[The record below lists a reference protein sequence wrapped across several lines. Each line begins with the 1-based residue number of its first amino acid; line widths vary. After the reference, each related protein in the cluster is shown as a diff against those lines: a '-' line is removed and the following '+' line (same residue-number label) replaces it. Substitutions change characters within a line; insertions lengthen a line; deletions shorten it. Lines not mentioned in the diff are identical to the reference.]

1 MSTIALAGQH
11 RSAAVSSR
19 SAVAPVAK
27 AARVAPV
34 ARVASG
40 AAASARTPAGAPMRL
55 TRRGRVVL
63 VILALALVVA
73 LGSIAGRALAARP
86 IVEPAYQV
94 IVVAPGQTLW
104 GIASEIAG
112 PDEDVRDVVAQL
124 ASLNELDSVALI
136 AGEEL
141 RVPVV
146 EAS

>member
-1 MSTIALAGQH
+1 MSTIALAGQG

-19 SAVAPVAK
+19 SASVSVAK
-27 AARVAPV
+27 AAPAT
-34 ARVASG
+34 
-40 AAASARTPAGAPMRL
+40 AASNRTQAGAPMRL

-63 VILALALVVA
+63 VLLALALVVA

-86 IVEPAYQV
+86 VVEPAHQV

-104 GIASEIAG
+104 GIASEIAS

-141 RVPVV
+141 RVPIV
-146 EAS
+146 EAN

>member
-19 SAVAPVAK
+19 SSVI
-27 AARVAPV
+27 
-34 ARVASG
+34 SG
-40 AAASARTPAGAPMRL
+40 AKRPVRATASAPMRL

-63 VILALALVVA
+63 FLLAFALVVA
-73 LGSIAGRALAARP
+73 IGSIAGRALAARP
-86 IVEPAYQV
+86 VVETPYQV
-94 IVVAPGQTLW
+94 IVIAPGQTLW
-104 GIASEIAG
+104 AIASEIAG
-112 PDEDVRDVVAQL
+112 PHEDVRDVVAQL
-124 ASLNELDSVALI
+124 AALNNLDSVALI

>member
-1 MSTIALAGQH
+1 MSTIALAGQG

-19 SAVAPVAK
+19 SASVSVAK
-27 AARVAPV
+27 AAPAT
-34 ARVASG
+34 
-40 AAASARTPAGAPMRL
+40 AASNRTQAGAPMRL

-63 VILALALVVA
+63 VLLALALVVA

-86 IVEPAYQV
+86 VVEPAYQV

-104 GIASEIAG
+104 GIASEIAS

-141 RVPVV
+141 RVPIV
-146 EAS
+146 EAN

>member
-1 MSTIALAGQH
+1 MSTITLAGQG

-19 SAVAPVAK
+19 SASVSVAK
-27 AARVAPV
+27 AAPATAP
-34 ARVASG
+34 SN
-40 AAASARTPAGAPMRL
+40 RTQAGAPMRL

-63 VILALALVVA
+63 VLLAFALVVA

-86 IVEPAYQV
+86 VVEPAYQV

-104 GIASEIAG
+104 GIASEIAS

-141 RVPVV
+141 RVPIV
-146 EAS
+146 EAN

>member
-1 MSTIALAGQH
+1 MSTITLAGQG

-19 SAVAPVAK
+19 SASVSVAK
-27 AARVAPV
+27 AAPAT
-34 ARVASG
+34 
-40 AAASARTPAGAPMRL
+40 AASNRTQAGAPMRL

-63 VILALALVVA
+63 VLLALALVVA

-86 IVEPAYQV
+86 VVEPAYQV

-104 GIASEIAG
+104 GIASEIAS

-141 RVPVV
+141 RVPIV
-146 EAS
+146 EAN